1 VPPNTLLERDDE
13 VDALTRLVTEAR
25 EGSGGLVLVE
35 GPPGVG
41 KSALLDEA
49 AACARGRGL
58 TVLRARGH
66 ELERDFAWGVVRS
79 LFEEVLEAR
88 SDAER
93 SDLFAG
99 PAGSARSVL
108 VADDESDSP
117 GAFGIIHA
125 LYWLA
130 LRLADERPL
139 ALVVDD
145 AQHADEQSL
154 RFLAYLVGRLE
165 DQPLAVLLGAREEEP
180 DELGLLEQI
189 ASDRAAGVR
198 RLAPLSPAAVA
209 ALVQARVPG
218 ADDTVTRRSFDLT
231 GGNPLQVQE
240 LVAALARQEGAPD
253 AEALAAA
260 VETAARSLGRSVLR
274 RLESLSPEAQDLAR
288 AVAVF
293 GDDAPLALAGA
304 LAGLEAEAVLAAADE
319 LAGAD
324 VLRAGDPLGFTHPL
338 VQSAVYGRIS
348 LGDRARTHR
357 LAARL
362 LRESGAP
369 SEQVAAHLLQ
379 SPPAGDEAVVTWLRA
394 SATRARSQG
403 APASAASYLERA
415 LREPPAPEE
424 RAEILAELGS
434 AEAAAGRLEAA
445 EHLDAAIGLVD
456 DPRRRVELLLQY
468 GRSLQHGGRIDEACA
483 AFLRGLEELGPDGG
497 DLAIDLEGAYLT
509 SALHD
514 PERIDDAQ
522 ERAWAVIHDE
532 HRLDGRS
539 ARARTSRA
547 LIMGVLGGVPRSEL
561 LALARDLFGD
571 GRLLEEDSWE
581 VQALTYVINTLS
593 WCDAYA
599 EADRAL
605 DGAFEV
611 ARRRGSV
618 IGFALASQLRSRQRM
633 WTGPIAAAA
642 EDASAAVDVWRG
654 GRQVYLH
661 PSSYELVAG
670 RLEQEDVDGAAEALA
685 WGDSQPPASPFFAA
699 WREMSVG
706 RVAAARGDDETAYE
720 AFLAT
725 GRNFGRLR
733 IHNPTV
739 LAWRSHAALA
749 AARMGRR
756 ADARRLVD
764 EELALAYRFGAPRAI
779 AVARR
784 ADGLIERGEA
794 GLERLSA
801 AAVLLHSVGAH
812 VEHAHALTDLGAAI
826 RRDGRPS
833 EARATLRDAIRLAD
847 EIGATATVRR
857 ARDELRVAG
866 GRAPAPADTAGQRLT
881 PSELRVAELAADGQ
895 TNRQIADGLFLTVKS
910 VEWHLGN
917 VYRKLDIRGR
927 RELAGALDTGGE
939 PRGSP

>member
-1 VPPNTLLERDDE
+1 MPPDTLLERDDE
-13 VDALTRLVTEAR
+13 LDALTRLVTDAR
-25 EGSGGLVLVE
+25 DGNGGLVLFE
-35 GPPGVG
+35 GTPGLG

-49 AACARGRGL
+49 AACARQRGL
-58 TVLRARGH
+58 SVLRARGH

-88 SDAER
+88 SDEER
-93 SDLFAG
+93 SELLAG
-99 PAGSARSVL
+99 PAGAARSVL
-108 VADDESDSP
+108 VADDQPDSP

-145 AQHADEQSL
+145 AQWADEQSL

-189 ASDRAAGVR
+189 ASDRAAGVW
-198 RLAPLSPAAVA
+198 RLAPLSRGAVA
-209 ALVQARVPG
+209 ALVRARVPG
-218 ADDTVTRRSFDLT
+218 ADETVTRRSFDLT
-231 GGNPLQVQE
+231 GGNPLQVHE
-240 LVAALARQEGAPD
+240 LVGALARQEGAPD

-274 RLESLSPEAQDLAR
+274 RLESLSPEAQRLAR

-304 LAGLEAEAVLAAADE
+304 LADLEAGAVLSAADE
-319 LAGAD
+319 LAGAA

-338 VQSAVYGRIS
+338 VQSAVYGRMS

-379 SPPAGDEAVVTWLRA
+379 SPPAGDDRVVAWLRA
-394 SATRARSQG
+394 SARRARSQG

-424 RAEILAELGS
+424 RAEILAELGR

-445 EHLDAAIGLVD
+445 AHLDAAIGLVD
-456 DPRRRVELLLQY
+456 DPRRRVVLLLEY
-468 GRSLQHGGRIDEACA
+468 GRSLHHGGRIEEASA

-497 DLAIDLEGAYLT
+497 DLAIDLEGAFLT

-514 PERIDDAQ
+514 PARVDHAH

-532 HRLDGRS
+532 QRLATRA
-539 ARARTSRA
+539 ARARTSKA
-547 LIMGVLGGVPRSEL
+547 LIVGVLGGVPRPEI

-571 GRLLEEDSWE
+571 GRLLEEGSWE
-581 VQALTYVINTLS
+581 VQTLTYVIATFS
-593 WCDAYA
+593 WCDEYA

-611 ARRRGSV
+611 ARRRGAV
-618 IGFALASQLRSRQRM
+618 LGFALASQLRSRQRL
-633 WTGPIAAAA
+633 WTGPVAAAV
-642 EDASAAVDVWRG
+642 EDARAAADVWRG

-661 PSSYELVAG
+661 PSSYSLVAA
-670 RLEQEDVDGAAEALA
+670 LIEQDDIDGAATALA
-685 WGDSQPPASPFFAA
+685 WGDNQPPASPFFAA
-699 WREMSVG
+699 WREMAAG
-706 RVAAARGDDETAYE
+706 RLAVAQGDDEAAYE
-720 AFLAT
+720 AYRAT
-725 GRNFGRLR
+725 GRNFGVLR
-733 IHNPTV
+733 MHNPTV
-739 LAWRSHAALA
+739 LPWRSEAALA
-749 AARMGRR
+749 AARLGRR
-756 ADARRLVD
+756 DDARALVD
-764 EELALAYRFGAPRAI
+764 EELELAYRFGSPRD
-779 AVARR
+779 RR
-784 ADGLIERGEA
+784 RPDVLGHPERA
-794 GLERLSA
+794 SR
-801 AAVLLHSVGAH
+801 SVSRASP
-812 VEHAHALTDLGAAI
+812 
-826 RRDGRPS
+826 GRPS
-833 EARATLRDAIRLAD
+833 RRIAPPRSVSARA
-847 EIGATATVRR
+847 
-857 ARDELRVAG
+857 
-866 GRAPAPADTAGQRLT
+866 
-881 PSELRVAELAADGQ
+881 
-895 TNRQIADGLFLTVKS
+895 
-910 VEWHLGN
+910 
-917 VYRKLDIRGR
+917 
-927 RELAGALDTGGE
+927 
-939 PRGSP
+939 